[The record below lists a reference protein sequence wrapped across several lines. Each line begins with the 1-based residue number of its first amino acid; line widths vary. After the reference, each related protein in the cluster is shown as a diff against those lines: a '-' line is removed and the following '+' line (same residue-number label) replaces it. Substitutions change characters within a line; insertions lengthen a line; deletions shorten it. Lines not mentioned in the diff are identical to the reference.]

1 MTRQVTCLFLLIL
14 LSACSHYEPYV
25 ISTTPIGV
33 VAASTGFPS
42 VLRNARPYMLDEQSQ
57 LYQGDVITTDE
68 QSLVHINFNSG
79 ATLELGT
86 QSQLLLSEYA
96 EIKHHHLHGLS
107 LSKGSMTVNRRAG
120 DFGGA
125 PVFEIATT
133 IATVESRGDQ
143 LWLGYTPASKG
154 VDVVSLTHEPV
165 TVRNRSGSVELNQP
179 LQMTTVTPG
188 GAPQAMLLWSK
199 DKFER
204 RKKQYTRVNR

>member
-14 LSACSHYEPYV
+14 LSACSHYKPYV
-25 ISTTPIGV
+25 ISTTPIGMV
-33 VAASTGFPS
+33 SASTGFPS
-42 VLRNARPYMLDEQSQ
+42 VLRNARPYILDEQSQ

-86 QSQLLLSEYA
+86 QSQLLLSQYS
-96 EIKHHHLHGLS
+96 EIRHQRLHGLS
-107 LSKGSMTVNRRAG
+107 LSKGSMTVSRRAG
-120 DFGGA
+120 DFGVA

-133 IATVESRGDQ
+133 IATVESRGDNF
-143 LWLGYTPASKG
+143 WLGYTPASNG

-165 TVRNRSGSVELNQP
+165 TVRNKSGSIELNQP

-188 GAPQAMLLWSK
+188 GAPQAMLVWSEK
-199 DKFER
+199 KFER
-204 RKKQYTRVNR
+204 RKKPYTRVTR